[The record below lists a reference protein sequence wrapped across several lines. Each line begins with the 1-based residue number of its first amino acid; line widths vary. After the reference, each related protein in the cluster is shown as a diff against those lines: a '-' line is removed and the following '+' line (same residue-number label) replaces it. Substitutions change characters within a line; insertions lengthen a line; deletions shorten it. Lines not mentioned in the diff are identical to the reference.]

1 VGNYVRGRLPSFLS
15 EHCCGCSA
23 RDDQLIVFTSSAT
36 AATTLRFA
44 LPPLLPELQTRFAL
58 SLRRAEVRVLR
69 DYRTA
74 RSKRNIR
81 PPGGSAIHDL
91 QQAAACCD
99 SPELRSALLRL
110 AETCRR
116 LARGPSES

>member
-15 EHCCGCSA
+15 EHCCGCIA
-23 RDDQLIVFTSSAT
+23 RNEQLIVFTSSAT

-44 LPPLLPELQTRFAL
+44 LPPLLPELQARFAL
-58 SLRRAEVRVLR
+58 PLRRAEVRVLC
-69 DYRTA
+69 DHRTA
-74 RSKRNIR
+74 RSGRTIR

-91 QQAAACCD
+91 RQAAACCN

-110 AETCRR
+110 AATCSR
-116 LARGPSES
+116 LARDPSES